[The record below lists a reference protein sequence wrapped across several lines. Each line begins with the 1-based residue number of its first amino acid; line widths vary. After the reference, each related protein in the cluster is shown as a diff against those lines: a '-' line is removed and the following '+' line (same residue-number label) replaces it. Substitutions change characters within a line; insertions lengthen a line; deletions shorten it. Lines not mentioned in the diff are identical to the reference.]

1 MDQQSSNEVRRD
13 RGLGRT
19 LGERWERLSVAP
31 DADLEAIQKVLQ
43 ARLPVLP
50 PSYLTEGQHVRI
62 MSGPL
67 TGAEGIL
74 LFCRPDNGLVVLS
87 VDLWHQNIAV
97 EIEYSVVVA
106 A

>member
-1 MDQQSSNEVRRD
+1 
-13 RGLGRT
+13 
-19 LGERWERLSVAP
+19 
-31 DADLEAIQKVLQ
+31 
-43 ARLPVLP
+43 
-50 PSYLTEGQHVRI
+50 

-67 TGAEGIL
+67 TGAEEIL